1 MAFTRFN
8 YDECRTK
15 KKLQQQTG
23 PSRYILNVPGNGSK
37 PCFMDDPQV
46 RLQKWGANL
55 KSVVNGGPIDIDSD
69 LTGRTRKLTKYCSKE
84 QFKGNNQLNVQD
96 IQYPVC
102 NQAVTDQT
110 RATHPAWTARDL
122 PQDHSYILPL
132 NPQENTC
139 FTFHNNLSTRI
150 LEKDNFVPKAPKPE
164 LIR

>member
-69 LTGRTRKLTKYCSKE
+69 LTGRTRKLTKYCTN
-84 QFKGNNQLNVQD
+84 KGYLSL
-96 IQYPVC
+96 
-102 NQAVTDQT
+102 
-110 RATHPAWTARDL
+110 DL
-122 PQDHSYILPL
+122 FQITSIVRLV
-132 NPQENTC
+132 N
-139 FTFHNNLSTRI
+139 
-150 LEKDNFVPKAPKPE
+150 
-164 LIR
+164 

>member
-1 MAFTRFN
+1 MSFTRFN

-23 PSRYILNVPGNGSK
+23 ASRYILNVPGNGSN
-37 PCFMDDPQV
+37 PCFMNDPQV

-84 QFKGNNQLNVQD
+84 QFNSNNQLNIQD

-110 RATHPAWTARDL
+110 RTTHPAWMYKDL
-122 PQDHSYILPL
+122 EQNNRYPLFL
-132 NPQENTC
+132 NPQEHVC
-139 FTFHNNLSTRI
+139 IPFHNNLSTRL
-150 LEKDNFVPKAPKPE
+150 LERDNYVPEVPCVNMN
-164 LIR
+164 